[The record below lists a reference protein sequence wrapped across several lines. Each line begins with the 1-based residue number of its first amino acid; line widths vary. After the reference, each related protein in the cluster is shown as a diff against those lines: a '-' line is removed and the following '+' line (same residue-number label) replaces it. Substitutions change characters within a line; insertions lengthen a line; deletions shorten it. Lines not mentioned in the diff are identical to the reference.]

1 MMTVSEIAAK
11 HDLNGPLFEEYLR
24 HKNLPLH
31 SDEAGNTL
39 IADKDAER
47 YVRLYE
53 KALADAAQRQ
63 KGGSGTAEGALRIIG
78 VFSIAVAILYGAVG
92 GAELLLIVGFP
103 AVIFATLCFA
113 FAQILANQRRILAN
127 QREIL
132 KRLEKKE

>member
-1 MMTVSEIAAK
+1 MTTISEIAAK

-53 KALADAAQRQ
+53 KALADAAKRQ
-63 KGGSGTAEGALRIIG
+63 KAGSGLEGALRIIG

-92 GAELLLIVGFP
+92 GAELLLVIGFP

-113 FAQILANQRRILAN
+113 IAQLLANQRRILAN